1 MDIPWGPWAV
11 YPGVWLDDDSPL
23 LEATGLANAW
33 GSKGGIEGAEFSYFN
48 AADRPTIV
56 ESSLNS
62 RRTLSFD
69 ATDYLT
75 STQSGLMN
83 LYRNVSDAW
92 MFAVFRRETHDAGAA
107 VVRPIVIFA
116 HSTTLYRVG
125 LRITSGPSGNDG
137 LVGFGGRRLDS
148 DSYNEVLSG
157 TIAPATW
164 HIALGRINYTTR
176 EIDLRVDGE
185 SVASA
190 SGAFSG
196 AGLTENSASGRAR
209 VGANVASTPDVFLD
223 GSLAAVLCGNTQL
236 SDQDCEKLEGWA
248 AHRYGVTSNL
258 PLGHP
263 YKTDEATFDL
273 TTPYAPSPV
282 SISNGGHALGF
293 ETTRIVSPTRAR
305 PNFYFDPNARG
316 RIVGTVKRK
325 DTPENVPLS
334 RRVRLYRDRDGM
346 LIAEKWSDAAG
357 NYQFDYIEEGEA
369 YTVIAHDYTKT
380 YRAVV
385 ADNINLENGSII
397 LL

>member
-1 MDIPWGPWAV
+1 MGILWGPWAV

-23 LEATGLANAW
+23 VTPTPGLVNTW
-33 GSKGGIEGAEFSYFN
+33 VSKGGIEGAEFSYFN
-48 AADRPTIV
+48 AADRPAIV
-56 ESSLNS
+56 ESSLNG

-69 ATDYLT
+69 ATDNLT
-75 STQSGLMN
+75 STQAELMN

-92 MFAVFRRETHDAGAA
+92 VFAVFRRETHDAGAA

-116 HSTTLYRVG
+116 TSTQYRVG

-236 SDQDCEKLEGWA
+236 SDEDCEKLEGWA
-248 AHRYGVTSNL
+248 AHRYGLTSNL

-263 YKTDEATFDL
+263 YKTDEPTFDL
-273 TTPYAPSPV
+273 TTYLPHPSTV
-282 SISNGGHALGF
+282 SNGGHALGF
-293 ETTRIVSPTRAR
+293 ETTRLVSPTRAR
-305 PNFYFDPNARG
+305 PNFHFDPNARG

-325 DTPENVPLS
+325 DDPANVPLA

-346 LIAEKWSDAAG
+346 LIAETWSDAAG
-357 NYQFDYIEEGEA
+357 NYQFNYIEEGEA
-369 YTVIAHDYTKT
+369 YTAIALDHQHF
-380 YRAVV
+380 YRAVA
-385 ADNINLENGSII
+385 ADNLSLANGSITLI
-397 LL
+397 D